1 MKKVKAY
8 GEILELPEYRLHWLS
23 KVVYSTPFE
32 AFIAFVILIN
42 AVSLGLL
49 TMPGVEGS
57 TRAAFEKLDSFA
69 LYIYTAELVIRMISY
84 GKKPWEFFRRG
95 WNIFDFAI
103 IALSPIFAGQIVV
116 LRLLR
121 LLRLIRIFRFL
132 PEVRV
137 LTLSIMRSI
146 PPLLSMGVLIFL
158 ALFIYGMA
166 GVYIFGEELPVHWGD
181 ISIAL
186 TTLFILL
193 TLENFPVYLE
203 EAVLVSPWALPF
215 YLSYIFIIVFTVL
228 NVLIG
233 IVLNAMDEA
242 RSENKKRIE
251 KIKQLDEII
260 HEVDDMTSD
269 GKITD
274 AEIRAQ
280 REFVDAQERAR
291 THASHLALLLVL
303 LRNLFALLVQAY
315 QY

>member
-1 MKKVKAY
+1 MGRAMRKVKAY
-8 GEILELPEYRLHWLS
+8 GEILEIPDHRIFWLS
-23 KVVYSTPFE
+23 RIVYSSSFE
-32 AFIAFVILIN
+32 LTIAFVILLN
-42 AVSLGLL
+42 AISLGLL
-49 TMPGVEGS
+49 TMPGISDNARV
-57 TRAAFEKLDSFA
+57 TFETLDRYA
-69 LYIYTAELVIRMISY
+69 LYVYTGELILRLISY
-84 GKKPWEFFRRG
+84 GTKPWEFFRRS
-95 WNIFDFAI
+95 WNIFDFLI
-103 IALSPIFAGQIVV
+103 VALSPIFSGQIVI

-137 LTLSIMRSI
+137 LTVSIIRSI

-166 GVYIFGEELPVHWGD
+166 GVYMFGEKLPLHWGD

-193 TLENFPVYLE
+193 TLENFPIYLE

-242 RSENKKRIE
+242 RNENRQRIE
-251 KIKQLDEII
+251 KIKQLDEIV
-260 HEVDDMTSD
+260 HEVDDMTAD
-269 GKITD
+269 GKVTEE
-274 AEIRAQ
+274 EIKHL
-280 REFVDAQERAR
+280 REKIRTLERLAAGKQE
-291 THASHLALLLVL
+291 
-303 LRNLFALLVQAY
+303 Q
-315 QY
+315 

>member
-274 AEIRAQ
+274 AEIQ
-280 REFVDAQERAR
+280 HLREKLKLLERVA
-291 THASHLALLLVL
+291 AEK
-303 LRNLFALLVQAY
+303 Q
-315 QY
+315 QQ

>member
-1 MKKVKAY
+1 MGRALRKVKAY
-8 GEILELPEYRLHWLS
+8 GEIVEIPDHRVFWLS
-23 KVVYSTPFE
+23 KIVYSTPFE
-32 AFIAFVILIN
+32 ITIAFVILLN
-42 AVSLGLL
+42 AISLGLL
-49 TMPGVEGS
+49 TMPNVTPGVRE
-57 TRAAFEKLDSFA
+57 TFEILDKYA
-69 LYIYTAELVIRMISY
+69 LYVYTGELVLRIISY
-84 GKKPWEFFRRG
+84 GSKPWEFFRRS
-95 WNIFDFAI
+95 WNIFDFLI
-103 IALSPIFAGQIVV
+103 VALSPIFAGQIVI

-137 LTLSIMRSI
+137 LTVSIIRSI

-166 GVYIFGEELPVHWGD
+166 GVYMFGEKLPIHWGD

-242 RSENKKRIE
+242 RSENRQRADKL
-251 KIKQLDEII
+251 KQLDEIV
-260 HEVDDMTSD
+260 HEVEDMSAD
-269 GKITD
+269 GEITQD
-274 AEIRAQ
+274 EIKHL
-280 REFVDAQERAR
+280 REKLRLLEREA
-291 THASHLALLLVL
+291 TEKPS
-303 LRNLFALLVQAY
+303 Q
-315 QY
+315 